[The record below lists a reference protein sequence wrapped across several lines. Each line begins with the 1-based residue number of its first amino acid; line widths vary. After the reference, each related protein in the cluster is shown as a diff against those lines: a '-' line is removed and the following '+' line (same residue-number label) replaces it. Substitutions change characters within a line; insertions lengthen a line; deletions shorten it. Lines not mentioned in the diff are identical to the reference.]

1 MTTTAESLLQLGAA
15 LPRYLLAFSAVAQK
29 HPKLVHDFAC
39 AMAEALGEPPPA
51 PRGPWKV
58 ELSPVERDAVLSV
71 LARMETLAE
80 KTLKMVF
87 FSPAQRASAFAEAL
101 TQIQMLAGGFRKE
114 LEDRRA

>member
-39 AMAEALGEPPPA
+39 AMAEAPGR
-51 PRGPWKV
+51 RGPWKV